1 MTDLII
7 HKHEKYITEDLN
19 YYFSGKRDINNQI
32 KPNENIYSLTP
43 NSQHFDIAF
52 NDGKEG
58 SLFYPFPAFSID
70 RIYIGISFPLFAN
83 NWGTSFL
90 RYLLTRIKSTGC
102 IILPVYPE
110 MQAAEKNLWS
120 RSILENLFLNRS
132 RWKGTSNIWAEND
145 GVMSMRVGR
154 RWPAMTRS
162 TAKYFFAQGSNI
174 ILRNSMQK
182 SSIQTSNSE
191 SLFQLGQA
199 YWNNSNNTAIIEK
212 IIQDYFGRKHAVSLC
227 DIGNSNGLL
236 GIECLLSSYIKVKQA
251 VCFTTDKQFLLETK
265 SLVSSFYHEIH
276 DRYIEVNKGEL
287 ETLNYLPD
295 YDIVSLI
302 DCLADKTSKV
312 TMDELV
318 LRAWQSVKAGGILI
332 IKDDQQIVNQLASV
346 IEGFGTIN
354 YYSSIVASKIN
365 DGEVISHYSNTVEQE
380 LEAESRDKNK
390 AFRVI
395 QK

>member
-32 KPNENIYSLTP
+32 KPNETIYSLTA
-43 NSQHFDIAF
+43 NSQHFDIVF

-58 SLFYPFPAFSID
+58 SLFFPFPAFSID

-90 RYLLTRIKSTGC
+90 RYLLTLIKSTGC

-154 RWPAMTRS
+154 RWPAITRS
-162 TAKYFFAQGSNI
+162 TAKYFFAQGANI
-174 ILRNSMQK
+174 VLRNSMQK
-182 SSIQTSNSE
+182 SSIKTSNSE
-191 SLFQLGQA
+191 SLFQLGKA
-199 YWNNSNNTAIIEK
+199 YWNNSNNTAIVEK
-212 IIQDYFGRKHAVSLC
+212 IIQDYFGRKQAVSLC

-236 GIECLLSSYIKVKQA
+236 GIECLLSNYIKVSQA
-251 VCFTTDKQFLLETK
+251 VCFNTQSQALLDTN
-265 SLVSSFYHEIH
+265 SLVNSFYHEIH
-276 DRYIEVNKGEL
+276 DRYIAVNNSEVD
-287 ETLNYLPD
+287 TLNYLPE
-295 YDIVSLI
+295 YNIVCLI
-302 DCLADKTSKV
+302 DCLAGAASKIK
-312 TMDELV
+312 MDQLV
-318 LRAWQSVKAGGILI
+318 LKAWQRVKTGGILV
-332 IKDDQQIVNQLASV
+332 IKDDQKHVNEISSIIQS
-346 IEGFGTIN
+346 FGTLN
-354 YYSSIVASKIN
+354 YYSSIVASKIIQ
-365 DGEVISHYSNTVEQE
+365 GEVISHYSNAIEQE
-380 LEAESRDKNK
+380 LEVENRDKNK